1 LSGDDK
7 RELMAAMT
15 TAGLSKHSA
24 SRLTGIGRQIDDYKR
39 VQPAR
44 DAALETTLMHAVHAA
59 PEFGYRQMARWL
71 GESQDRVRRMWE
83 RLDLAVKPAK
93 KPCVY
98 GCVIGRQE
106 RPTCAAYLDH
116 VWTYDMMHDRLISG
130 STYRILN
137 VLDEYGRSCLA
148 MHVARS
154 IKAADVASVLWE
166 VMQSTGRKPK
176 YIRSD
181 NGPEFAA
188 DGVAAQL
195 ETWSVGQLFIAPGS
209 PWENGFIE
217 SFNGKVRTELL
228 NREWFYSLEEAAIMI
243 ERWRR
248 WYNEQRPH
256 SALGGL
262 TPAKFAAQ
270 LRVDAM
276 GEMG

>member
-1 LSGDDK
+1 
-7 RELMAAMT
+7 MAAMT
-15 TAGLSKHSA
+15 TAGLSKHRA
-24 SRLTGIGRQIDDYKR
+24 SRFTGIGRQIGDYKR
-39 VQPAR
+39 VQPVR
-44 DAALETTLMHAVHAA
+44 DAELETKLMNAVHAA
-59 PEFGYRQMARWL
+59 PEFGYRQMAHWL

-83 RLDLAVKPAK
+83 VLDLAVQPAK
-93 KPCVY
+93 KPLLHT
-98 GCVIGRQE
+98 GVIESQE
-106 RPTCAAYLDH
+106 RFTCAEHLDH
-116 VWTYDMMHDRLISG
+116 VWTYDMMHDRLVNG

-154 IKAADVASVLWE
+154 IKATDIARVLWE

-188 DGVAAQL
+188 DAVAAQL
-195 ETWSVGQLFIAPGS
+195 EVWHIGQLFIAPGS

-270 LRVDAM
+270 MSVNAM
-276 GEMG
+276 A